1 MTATML
7 AAERITISDSTIAD
21 AQATPVKRGSTLVL
35 RTAEGN
41 EVQLPESVQHMLLGA
56 LATVASEGEVVIGRM
71 PEHLTS
77 TVAADLLG
85 VSRPTLMKL
94 AREGEIDSFKVG
106 THTRFKRD
114 EVLRVRDA
122 RAAKRRAAF
131 DELRALDEEHEELF
145 DD

>member
-1 MTATML
+1 MRAGRTDHRT
-7 AAERITISDSTIAD
+7 TIVQSLRQRSYGAGLLR
-21 AQATPVKRGSTLVL
+21 ASRQLLV
-35 RTAEGN
+35 RHIVEAGDVDRYE
-41 EVQLPESVQHMLLGA
+41 
-56 LATVASEGEVVIGRM
+56 
-71 PEHLTS
+71 
-77 TVAADLLG
+77 VAADLLG